1 MIHDMLCC
9 LPYFNLIG
17 SFLNSAMPRIC
28 KVLLILRD
36 SREESV
42 VAQILQISF
51 LNEVIVQLIDCVVG
65 LRVIHLWEEKL
76 FALMNKILKFRFTL
90 NAPFGG

>member
-1 MIHDMLCC
+1 MHLLRLRCITLKIAR
-9 LPYFNLIG
+9 LVG
-17 SFLNSAMPRIC
+17 RIC
-28 KVLLILRD
+28 EVLLHLRD
-36 SREESV
+36 SREECV